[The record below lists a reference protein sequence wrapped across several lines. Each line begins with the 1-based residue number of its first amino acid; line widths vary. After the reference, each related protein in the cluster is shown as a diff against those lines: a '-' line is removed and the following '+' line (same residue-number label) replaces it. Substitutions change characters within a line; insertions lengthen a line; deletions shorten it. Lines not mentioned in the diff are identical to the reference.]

1 MKEMKQQEIFFLMRK
16 KKGMK
21 EVLNNN
27 KSDTHF
33 VCGNRHIYCL
43 KVKYLNVNKIEF

>member
-1 MKEMKQQEIFFLMRK
+1 
-16 KKGMK
+16 MK

-27 KSDTHF
+27 KSDTQHF

-43 KVKYLNVNKIEF
+43 KVKYLNVNTIEF